1 MRCADVLRFSENHL
15 KKLSLQGVLG
25 HLFLLT
31 SFVDFNGEGF

>member
-1 MRCADVLRFSENHL
+1 MCSDFQKIIL

-25 HLFLLT
+25 HQFLLT